1 MEKDDG
7 FVSPFLKGDKLEE
20 IVTVHPKEPTKR
32 PRAAYLLQDESG
44 RCGRNYVSCS
54 ACQHRSFK
62 QFRHVYS
69 SMAPEHLKKH
79 AHSNNELLK
88 FCRSCWFNTDE
99 IADDDKAETGSCESP
114 YFERSSL
121 GITDKRACFGWHFI
135 QRDFVRRRFEENKRN
150 VPNDSGQD
158 ATTLLPLAT
167 VLVRNGSEFS
177 EKCDGGSLF
186 DWNGRETSLS
196 ESNVSDSE
204 AGSELAITK
213 ETEREKQKNEMK
225 LSEVL
230 RQIRK
235 DHDYAPCIQKEIEI
249 KTTTGMNQAKKN
261 NTNNNNNNS
270 NVKSLNISTMHGHNN
285 TKRNVS
291 RVEKVEQMNTK
302 NVLKKVVEYNRDGS
316 RNVES
321 KLATIPIHKAEEEMK
336 KLRDK
341 NGKLDPA
348 HLIGLKATSESGQT
362 LPGLICPF
370 CGKHTVKSYSVWRK
384 NNAPA
389 MIEGLFKDGISVIRA
404 CRRCVPYP
412 VDKKEKKPEV
422 KNASSK
428 KKLKNNPI
436 PMKAKSDLKS
446 PRDNNNFYLRS
457 CVNTSTK
464 DARIVG
470 KLQAPR
476 STLQVEIE
484 AINTCNGFSPVKGQ
498 VQIKGA
504 VTEVKSDVAK
514 VKCDVA
520 KVKSDAEKVKFD
532 ATKVK
537 GDAAKAEAAKGA
549 IVKSGVTQV
558 KHDIAKVKF
567 DATKVEGDSAKVK
580 ADVAK
585 GAIVKSG
592 VVQVKGDVA
601 KLKCEAIKV
610 KGDAAKVKVDV
621 AKGAIVKSGVVQVKG
636 DLAKF
641 KCDATKVKGDA
652 AKVKVDVAKGAIVKS
667 GVVQVKGDVTR
678 PKGDSPRV
686 NINVAE
692 LRVELSKVKVHKLQ
706 YGGNTLKRS
715 GVTNSQEAFQPKKAK
730 VDEERKKQ
738 LSKRQPLTGLEC
750 FEMLTTDE
758 S

>member
-213 ETEREKQKNEMK
+213 ETEREKQKNAMK

-249 KTTTGMNQAKKN
+249 KTTTGINQAKKN
-261 NTNNNNNNS
+261 NTSNNNNN

-291 RVEKVEQMNTK
+291 RVEKVEQINTK

-436 PMKAKSDLKS
+436 PVKAQSDVKS

-498 VQIKGA
+498 VQIKGV

-514 VKCDVA
+514 AKNDVA
-520 KVKSDAEKVKFD
+520 KVKLD

-537 GDAAKAEAAKGA
+537 NDAAK
-549 IVKSGVTQV
+549 
-558 KHDIAKVKF
+558 
-567 DATKVEGDSAKVK
+567 VE
-580 ADVAK
+580 VAK

-601 KLKCEAIKV
+601 KVKCDATKV
-610 KGDAAKVKVDV
+610 KGDAGKVEV

-636 DLAKF
+636 DVSKF
-641 KCDATKVKGDA
+641 KCDATKVKDDA
-652 AKVKVDVAKGAIVKS
+652 AKVKVDVAKGVIVKS
-667 GVVQVKGDVTR
+667 GFAQVKGDVTR

-715 GVTNSQEAFQPKKAK
+715 GVTSSQEAFQPKKAK
-730 VDEERKKQ
+730 VDEERKRQ